1 MRREEMTVAQSD
13 GDYEDD
19 EIVIDLGHAVTEVD
33 EDGKL
38 KTTITDERLFRA
50 VNEARH
56 DAGEEY
62 IANVDSPPR
71 DIKAR
76 VHSW

>member
-1 MRREEMTVAQSD
+1 MAESD

-19 EIVIDLGHAVTEVD
+19 VIVVDLGHAVTEVD
-33 EDGKL
+33 EDGNL
-38 KTTITDERLFRA
+38 KTTITDERLFHA

-62 IANVDSPPR
+62 IANVDSAPR
-71 DIKAR
+71 EIRVR